1 MTIDLHLPQQNHNRS
16 PEIAPSTSAS
26 ITAENHLESSQMSII
41 NRASNTFIDS
51 MTNDAQ
57 NRVDINIDNLFA
69 IPQKIGQIPVS
80 YRMIMNESQ
89 SVQPQD
95 IKRIQKHRT
104 ISRQTINT
112 GRTIY
117 PDNRAKILPNSS
129 IIMRHSNIHRS
140 EQDYDEEKNE
150 RQCSSHNGPTKGLR
164 QFSLRVCKK
173 VEERGVTS
181 YNEVADELVR
191 DLGQEIGKGDQ
202 KNIRRRVY
210 DALNVLM
217 AMEIIRKEKKEIIW
231 LGLPN
236 GLMQDL
242 EAVRKEKQ
250 SFQNRILQKKK
261 MLQGMIFRQTALKNL
276 IQRNS
281 TREEQYIS
289 EAVSNGLDPSTV
301 LPSSQDILHLPFI
314 LISASRDC
322 RVNCEMLEDRSHYY
336 FEFDSSFMIHED
348 IEILKLMGLY
358 QTSISVI
365 QPMIISNNN
374 TSVQPITMIHR
385 DNTAVSDVDPILS
398 MFQNDSHSFYQALHN
413 DCNSKPINN
422 TEPDGVD
429 PRRISPIKRS
439 RFSTEWQDCDHVE
452 RDDIVTALSSPIVTR
467 PNFVKDNN
475 EMSISYCRIDS
486 MDISEH
492 ILASDPNPGII
503 ARQKSWNR
511 NLSLR

>member
-1 MTIDLHLPQQNHNRS
+1 MTIDLHSSQQNRNGS
-16 PEIAPSTSAS
+16 PEIASSISTSVTNEN
-26 ITAENHLESSQMSII
+26 ITSSQMSII
-41 NRASNTFIDS
+41 NRASNTSINSVTGD
-51 MTNDAQ
+51 TQ
-57 NRVDINIDNLFA
+57 NRVDINIDNRFA
-69 IPQKIGQIPVS
+69 IPQKIGQIPVP
-80 YRMIMNESQ
+80 YRMIMDESQ
-89 SVQPQD
+89 SIQSQE
-95 IKRIQKHRT
+95 IRRIQKHRS

-112 GRTIY
+112 NRTIY

-129 IIMRHSNIHRS
+129 IMMRHSNTHHS
-140 EQDYDEEKNE
+140 EQDYDDEKDE

-242 EAVRKEKQ
+242 EIVRKDKQ

-261 MLQGMIFRQTALKNL
+261 ILQEMILRQTALKNL
-276 IQRNS
+276 IQRNKI
-281 TREEQYIS
+281 REEQYIS
-289 EAVSNGLDPSTV
+289 EAVSNGLDPATA

-314 LISASRDC
+314 LISAPRDC

-336 FEFDSSFMIHED
+336 FEFDSPFMIHED

-358 QTSISVI
+358 QTSISTV

-374 TSVQPITMIHR
+374 ASVQPITMVHR
-385 DNTAVSDVDPILS
+385 DNTDISDVDPILS
-398 MFQNDSHSFYQALHN
+398 MFQDDARSFYQGLHIDRN
-413 DCNSKPINN
+413 PKSVNN
-422 TEPDGVD
+422 TESDGVD
-429 PRRISPIKRS
+429 PRHISPIKRS
-439 RFSTEWQDCDHVE
+439 RFSAEWQDCDHIE
-452 RDDIVTALSSPIVTR
+452 RDDIVTALSSPIVSR
-467 PNFVKDNN
+467 SNFVNDNN
-475 EMSISYCRIDS
+475 EMSISYSRIDS
-486 MDISEH
+486 IGISEH
-492 ILASDPNPGII
+492 TLASDPNPEII
-503 ARQKSWNR
+503 ARQKSLNR